1 MTRKLDRRI
10 IITILLLA
18 VVLLC
23 FCSEE
28 KTEPVNLLLKFLPSG
43 DEIPGWAMIDT
54 VEIYK
59 GEDLYL
65 YINGGA
71 EQYLHYGFKQVLACE
86 YADSFETQISVE
98 IFEMADTAAATGI
111 YLEKAGEAGELV
123 GLGRLS
129 SLQDYYL
136 NFVNDRYLVTLTGF
150 EQNSRNLNGLIKIAT
165 AVDDRI
171 LGLLER
177 R

>member
-1 MTRKLDRRI
+1 MSLKKNRI
-10 IITILLLA
+10 IITLSLLA
-18 VVLLC
+18 VIVLC
-23 FCSEE
+23 FCAEE
-28 KTEPVNLLLKFLPSG
+28 KPEPVNTLIKFLPSG

-54 VEIYK
+54 VEIFK

-71 EQYLHYGFKQVLACE
+71 EQYLHYGFKQVLACD
-86 YADSFETQISVE
+86 YADSFETQITVE
-98 IFEMADTAAATGI
+98 IFEMTDTAGATGI
-111 YLEKAGEAGELV
+111 YLDRAGEAGELV
-123 GLGRLS
+123 GLGRMS

-150 EQNSRNLNGLIKIAT
+150 EHSSRNLSGMIKIAT